1 MPCELMNLVIA
12 FAPLFSKPVFKRVKI
27 LLEGA
32 ILSPHIRTVSN
43 ALRVMGLSDEKHF
56 QNYHRVLGRA
66 QWNCLAV
73 SRILLK
79 LLVKTFNLSGEIVI
93 GFDDT
98 VERRRGK
105 QIKAKGIYRDAA
117 RVKQVIFCQ
126 VRSAWFKVAVIYGFD
141 RSGVCKKSMGVAIF
155 DRFMSVRK
163 I

>member
-1 MPCELMNLVIA
+1 MTCELMNLVIA
-12 FAPLFSKPVFKRVKI
+12 FAPLFSKPVFKRVKV

-32 ILSPHIRTVSN
+32 ILSPHIRTVAN

-56 QNYHRVLGRA
+56 PKLHRVLGRA

-117 RVKQVIFCQ
+117 RVEQVVFCQ
-126 VRSAWFKVAVIYGFD
+126 VRSAWFKMAVIYGFE
-141 RSGVCKKSMGVAIF
+141 RSRVC
-155 DRFMSVRK
+155 
-163 I
+163 